1 MNAALG
7 TRFRIV
13 YGYEG
18 ASKVQLAVE
27 SGELDGFCLTWDSV
41 LATLK
46 QWFEPS
52 PLVTVPLIMGDTV
65 PAHPWLKDT
74 VAAEAIAPDDQAR
87 KLLRAV
93 QGPRAM
99 TIPYAVAPGV
109 PPERVAALR
118 QALGETLADPALV
131 AETDR
136 TNLLLDPKSGDAVA
150 QLVTELLS
158 LDAATVAVVKRALA
172 SPS

>member
-1 MNAALG
+1 
-7 TRFRIV
+7 
-13 YGYEG
+13 
-18 ASKVQLAVE
+18 AVPWMR
-27 SGELDGFCLTWDSV
+27 GD
-41 LATLK
+41 A
-46 QWFEPS
+46 
-52 PLVTVPLIMGDTV
+52 VP
-65 PAHPWLKDT
+65 PHPWLKDT
-74 VAAEAIAPDDQAR
+74 VAAEAIAPSDQAR

-118 QALGETLADPALV
+118 QAFDRTFADPALV

-136 TNLLLDPKSGDAVA
+136 TGLLLDPKSGDAVT

-158 LDAATVAVVKRALA
+158 LDAETVAAVKRALA